1 MGLGGGHTAVAC
13 EPVTG
18 PIDVLTTLAAFSG
31 VFFLGYYILVHMNYF
46 VLYVLALMELRKSA
60 REQTYEPVYEPFGSR
75 FLPGVAIIAP
85 AYNEAETIVEN
96 VRSLLAVKYADKEIL
111 VVNDGSTDDTFEQLD
126 AEFDLRPI
134 DADYPLEI
142 PTERVRGVYRSAVT
156 EELLVVDK
164 ENGGKSDALNA
175 GVWITEQQLF
185 CAIDAD
191 SIIDRD
197 GLLEVIQPFLKAP
210 RKTVATGG
218 AVWAVNGCDIENGVM
233 QSYTL
238 PSNSLASVQVIEYLR
253 AFYAGRLG
261 LSRLNAL
268 IIISGAFGVFR
279 TNLVREI
286 GGYRHDS
293 VTEDLDLVLRIHRH
307 TAETDRE
314 YRVEFVA
321 EPVVWT
327 EVPESLRTLGRQRR
341 RWYRGL
347 VESLVAH
354 RDMIGDRRYG
364 RVGTYAMPSYVFVEA
379 FGPLIEGL
387 GYLVVPTAFVL
398 GVLNAEF
405 FVLYFL
411 LTTGIG
417 VFLSW
422 FSVLTVVG
430 RFSRYEGVRQ
440 ILTLLGAGVLE
451 NFGYRQWKTVVAWRG
466 LIEYLRGDQ
475 SWGVMERSGFQNET
489 DDAD

>member
-1 MGLGGGHTAVAC
+1 MLNSTCARST
-13 EPVTG
+13 P
-18 PIDVLTTLAAFSG
+18 TT
-31 VFFLGYYILVHMNYF
+31 
-46 VLYVLALMELRKSA
+46 
-60 REQTYEPVYEPFGSR
+60 
-75 FLPGVAIIAP
+75 
-85 AYNEAETIVEN
+85 
-96 VRSLLAVKYADKEIL
+96 
-111 VVNDGSTDDTFEQLD
+111 
-126 AEFDLRPI
+126 
-134 DADYPLEI
+134 PLEI
-142 PTERVRGVYRSAVT
+142 PTERVRGIYRSAIT

-175 GVWITEQQLF
+175 GVWITEQRLF

-191 SIIDRD
+191 SIVDRD
-197 GLLEVIQPFLKAP
+197 GLLEVIQPFLEAP
-210 RKTVATGG
+210 RETVATGG
-218 AVWAVNGCDIENGVM
+218 AVWAANGCDIENGVM
-233 QSYTL
+233 QSFAP
-238 PSNSLASVQVIEYLR
+238 PSSSLAGVQVVEYLR

-261 LSRLNAL
+261 LSRLDAL

-279 TNLVREI
+279 TDIVREI

-293 VTEDLDLVLRIHRH
+293 VTEDLDLVLRIHRY
-307 TAETDRE
+307 AAGTDRE
-314 YRVEFVA
+314 HRVEFVA
-321 EPVVWT
+321 EPIVWT
-327 EVPESLRTLGRQRR
+327 EVPESIRTLSRQRR

-347 VESLVAH
+347 VESLVTH
-354 RDMIGDRRYG
+354 RDMIGSRRYG
-364 RVGTYAMPSYVFVEA
+364 RIGTYAMPSYVFVEML
-379 FGPLIEGL
+379 GPLIEGV
-387 GYLVVPTAFVL
+387 GYLVVPAAVVF
-398 GVLNAEF
+398 GVLNSEF

-430 RFSRYEGVRQ
+430 RFSRYEGGRQ

-466 LIEYLRGDQ
+466 LVEYLRGNQ